1 MESNWKVTGV
11 DRSGKRFRILT
22 DNAVHARGINV
33 WQGTLWLRIGNHWR
47 IIRRYY
53 N

>member
-1 MESNWKVTGV
+1 MQEEYKVTGV

-22 DNAVHARGINV
+22 NNAIHAMGINV
-33 WQGTLWLRIGNHWR
+33 WQGTLWVRRGGRWR
-47 IIRRYY
+47 VVRRYY